1 MVIFDF
7 MMILWWFNCV
17 FMVCFFMVINCGFL
31 VINDDF
37 MMILWCVF
45 MVIND
50 DFMVILW

>member
-1 MVIFDF
+1 
-7 MMILWWFNCV
+7 
-17 FMVCFFMVINCGFL
+17 MVINCVFL

-50 DFMVILW
+50 DFMVILWWLMVILWWYKWWFNGIILVI